1 MDQAR
6 FEELKKKRFE
16 DGLTD
21 DEAAELGRMFAEEEG
36 EHYSTALDRSETED
50 TPEAW
55 KAEAEEGE
63 GEGETVK
70 EKEEAGE
77 AAAVDTT
84 EGAEGDHKP
93 EEERAVG
100 TERQPMSPTGAGY
113 NPPKGSGEPVP

>member
-16 DGLTD
+16 EGLTD
-21 DEAAELGRMFAEEEG
+21 EEASELGRMFAEEEG
-36 EHYSTALDRSETED
+36 ERYSSAADRPDAEE

-55 KAEAEEGE
+55 KAEGE
-63 GEGETVK
+63 GEAVK
-70 EKEEAGE
+70 EKEEAGDE
-77 AAAVDTT
+77 TAVDTT
-84 EGAEGDHKP
+84 EGPEGDHKP

-100 TERQPMSPTGAGY
+100 TERQPMAPTGAGY